1 MDAFYFLKSRTEF
14 IRFFYAE
21 GSKGFADVKYQIENG
36 LPPFDDPPYS
46 EDSEPPYLS
55 EWMDADTAR
64 EVLGIACI
72 SMLSDSLK
80 LYFSTLEERVI
91 RFSFENRKAAFRN
104 GFVPAYFAALGE
116 ILDTDW
122 SDCPVDRDLIEQVV
136 LARNRGQHGEDITSF
151 DVRYDAAMIEKHPRP
166 FFIGD
171 DEMSVCTAEEGSLA
185 SLLMPTLKV
194 SEDGLTKAL
203 NEVDALAEWIEA
215 RMERACDWYQ
225 NRRPARA
232 ASSRPEKL

>member
-21 GSKGFADVKYQIENG
+21 GVKGFEDVMHRIENV

-55 EWMDADTAR
+55 ELMDADTAR

-80 LYFSTLEERVI
+80 LYFRTLEERVI
-91 RFSFENRKAAFRN
+91 RFSFENRKAAFRH

-136 LARNRGQHGEDITSF
+136 LARNRGQHSEDITSF
-151 DVRYDAAMIEKHPRP
+151 DVRYDKAMLERHPRP

-171 DEMSVCTAEEGSLA
+171 DEMSVLTSEEGSLA

-194 SEDGLTKAL
+194 SADGLAKAL
-203 NEVDALAEWIEA
+203 DEVNTLAEWIEA
-215 RMERACDWYQ
+215 RMERPHDWHQ
-225 NRRPARA
+225 RRRA
-232 ASSRPEKL
+232 AQTAASRTE

>member
-21 GSKGFADVKYQIENG
+21 GSKGFADVKYLIENG

-55 EWMDADTAR
+55 EWMDAETAR

-80 LYFSTLEERVI
+80 LYFRTLQERVI
-91 RFSFENRKAAFRN
+91 RFSFEDSKAAFRK

-116 ILDTDW
+116 ILHTDW

-136 LARNRGQHGEDITSF
+136 LARNCGQHGDDITSF

-166 FFIGD
+166 FFIPD
-171 DEMSVCTAEEGSLA
+171 DEMSVCTSEEGSLA
-185 SLLMPTLKV
+185 SLLMPTLRV
-194 SEDGLTKAL
+194 SAEGLAKAL

-215 RMERACDWYQ
+215 RIERACDWQ
-225 NRRPARA
+225 QDRRTTRA
-232 ASSRPEKL
+232 ASSRSETP

>member
-1 MDAFYFLKSRTEF
+1 MDAFYFLKSRTDF

-21 GSKGFADVKYQIENG
+21 GAKGFADVKRRIEHE

-46 EDSEPPYLS
+46 EDPEPPYLS

-80 LYFSTLEERVI
+80 LYFRTLQERVI
-91 RFSFENRKAAFRN
+91 RFSFNDRKSSFRD
-104 GFVPAYFAALGE
+104 GFVQAHFAALGE

-122 SDCPVDRDLIEQVV
+122 SDCPVDRNLIEQVV
-136 LARNRGQHGEDITSF
+136 LARNRGQHSEDLTSF
-151 DVRYDAAMIEKHPRP
+151 DVRYDKAMLEKHPRP
-166 FFIGD
+166 LFIGD
-171 DEMSVCTAEEGSLA
+171 DEMSTLTAEEGSLA

-194 SEDGLTKAL
+194 SADSLAKAL
-203 NEVDALAEWIEA
+203 DEVDALAEWIEG
-215 RMERACDWYQ
+215 RMGRVHDWHRSRNQ
-225 NRRPARA
+225 SRA
-232 ASSRPEKL
+232 ADLPSE

>member
-36 LPPFDDPPYS
+36 MPPFDDPPYS
-46 EDSEPPYLS
+46 EDAEPPYLS
-55 EWMDADTAR
+55 EWLDAEIAR

-80 LYFSTLEERVI
+80 LYFRTLQERVI
-91 RFSFENRKAAFRN
+91 RFSFENRKAAFRD

-136 LARNRGQHGEDITSF
+136 LARNRGQHSEDITSF

-171 DEMSVCTAEEGSLA
+171 DEMSVCTSEQGSLA

-194 SEDGLTKAL
+194 SADGLTKAL
-203 NEVDALAEWIEA
+203 NEVDALAAWIEA
-215 RMERACDWYQ
+215 RMACADDWHQ
-225 NRRPARA
+225 NRRPARPD
-232 ASSRPEKL
+232 SSRPEKL

>member
-1 MDAFYFLKSRTEF
+1 
-14 IRFFYAE
+14 
-21 GSKGFADVKYQIENG
+21 
-36 LPPFDDPPYS
+36 
-46 EDSEPPYLS
+46 
-55 EWMDADTAR
+55 
-64 EVLGIACI
+64 
-72 SMLSDSLK
+72 MLSDSLK
-80 LYFSTLEERVI
+80 LYFSTLEERII

-104 GFVPAYFAALGE
+104 GFLPAYVAALGE
-116 ILDTDW
+116 ILDSDW

-171 DEMSVCTAEEGSLA
+171 DEMSVCTSEEGSLA

-194 SEDGLTKAL
+194 SADGLTKAL

-215 RMERACDWYQ
+215 RMERACDWHQ
-225 NRRPARA
+225 NRRPAPA
-232 ASSRPEKL
+232 ASSRSETP

>member
-1 MDAFYFLKSRTEF
+1 MDAFYFLKSRTQF

-21 GSKGFADVKYQIENG
+21 GAKGFADVKHRIENE

-55 EWMDADTAR
+55 EWMDAETAR
-64 EVLGIACI
+64 EVLGITCI

-80 LYFSTLEERVI
+80 LYFVTLEERVI
-91 RFSFENRKAAFRN
+91 RFSFENRKAAFRD

-122 SDCPVDRDLIEQVV
+122 SDCPVDRALIEQVV

-151 DVRYDAAMIEKHPRP
+151 DVRYNQAMLEKHSRP

-171 DEMSVCTAEEGSLA
+171 DEMSVLTSEEGSLT

-194 SEDGLTKAL
+194 SADRLAKAL
-203 NEVDALAEWIEA
+203 DEVDELAEWIEA
-215 RMERACDWYQ
+215 RMERAHDWHL
-225 NRRPARA
+225 NRRAAQAA
-232 ASSRPEKL
+232 ASPVE